1 MNRKRPVT
9 PYGWAIKQR
18 LAEMRLD
25 QKRFCELHGIPPYR
39 LSNLIHGTRKA
50 QRYRDQIERLLD
62 LRPETMEIRPIP
74 GDSYSGASRNE
85 TERRDHNM

>member
-1 MNRKRPVT
+1 MNRKRPIT

-50 QRYRDQIERLLD
+50 QRYRDQIEHLLD
-62 LRPETMEIRPIP
+62 LRPESLDFRPVP
-74 GDSYSGASRNE
+74 GSPYSG
-85 TERRDHNM
+85 TGHNGTK